1 MKSRNKDIKS
11 CYTTREL
18 ASLLN
23 TSESQIY
30 EYNASGYMGFPKG
43 FKFGSQ
49 WRWKPES
56 IDAWIAQRLLRD
68 DDDSEKGVAVIV
80 HSVKPV
86 DDVDDYD
93 NVFVDLVNLLKK
105 LADKKHVRP
114 SEAKSLLQ
122 RLDEVN

>member
-30 EYNASGYMGFPKG
+30 EFNASGYMGFPKG
-43 FKFGSQ
+43 FKWGNQ

-56 IDAWIAQRLLRD
+56 IDAWIAQRLLQGED
-68 DDDSEKGVAVIV
+68 NDGEKSVAVIV
-80 HSVKPV
+80 HSVKQV
-86 DDVDDYD
+86 DDDD
-93 NVFVDLVNLLKK
+93 NVFVDIVKILKK
-105 LADKKHVRP
+105 LANKKQVRP
-114 SEAKSLLQ
+114 SEAQSLLE
-122 RLDEVN
+122 RIDGVI

>member
-1 MKSRNKDIKS
+1 M
-11 CYTTREL
+11 
-18 ASLLN
+18 
-23 TSESQIY
+23 Q
-30 EYNASGYMGFPKG
+30 
-43 FKFGSQ
+43 
-49 WRWKPES
+49 
-56 IDAWIAQRLLRD
+56 D

-86 DDVDDYD
+86 DDVDDDD

-122 RLDEVN
+122 RLDKVN

>member
-43 FKFGSQ
+43 FKWGNQ

-56 IDAWIAQRLLRD
+56 IDAWIAQRLLQGED
-68 DDDSEKGVAVIV
+68 NDGEKSVAVIRQDGKFNV
-80 HSVKPV
+80 A
-86 DDVDDYD
+86 YD
-93 NVFVDLVNLLKK
+93 LLNMLKR
-105 LADKKHVRP
+105 LAGGKHVKA
-114 SEAKSLLQ
+114 SEAKALLE
-122 RLDEVN
+122 RIDGVI